1 MKKIKTLEEWNE
13 SLPYRKT
20 NDDTVGNI
28 VIKMLE
34 AYGLKDKFM
43 EVRIRNFWTENMGAS
58 IATYTHSIFVK
69 NNKLFIKITSASLRQ
84 ELSYAK
90 EKIKKMM
97 NEFLKEVYVE
107 EVVLL

>member
-1 MKKIKTLEEWNE
+1 MKTLEELNK

-28 VIKMLE
+28 VMKMLE
-34 AYGLKDKFM
+34 AYGLKDKFI
-43 EVRIRNFWTENMGAS
+43 EVRIRNFWNENMGAS
-58 IATYTHSIFVK
+58 IAEYTKSIFVK
-69 NNKLFIKITSASLRQ
+69 NHKLFIKISAASLRQ

-90 EKIKKMM
+90 EKIKSMI
-97 NEFLKEVYVE
+97 NESLKEEYVH